1 MSYVTFN
8 SDKLVYPSRVFVTN
22 VVVRAS
28 SDAVVN
34 VCDGEDGTGP
44 VVLPLAVKSG
54 DTVSIAGSIAF
65 NAGVYVDVVSGS
77 VVGTVI
83 FG

>member
-8 SDKLVYPSRVFVTN
+8 SDKSVYPSRAIVTN

-28 SDAVVN
+28 SDSVVN
-34 VCDGEDGTGP
+34 VCDGSDNTGP
-44 VVLPLAVKSG
+44 IVLPLAIKNG
-54 DTVSIAGSIAF
+54 DTISISGRIAF

-77 VVGTVI
+77 VVGTV
-83 FG
+83 FFE

>member
-8 SDKLVYPSRVFVTN
+8 SDKLVWEDRALVCN

-28 SDAVVN
+28 SDAIVN
-34 VCDGEDGTGP
+34 VCDGTDNTGP
-44 VVLPLAVKSG
+44 IVLPLAVKSG

-65 NAGVYVDVVSGS
+65 NNGIYVDVVSGS
-77 VVGTVI
+77 IVGTVV
-83 FG
+83 FE